1 MGLKRIYEID
11 PLECPMYRAQ
21 MRIVAFIQDEHGIKD
36 IMKSQGVPDFFI
48 RRSLGVVGQA
58 PPSIPKFI
66 DTPHA
71 IDELPSYDFF
81 EPSPND
87 FQPPPPL

>member
-58 PPSIPKFI
+58 PPPIRTFI
-66 DTPHA
+66 DTFEA
-71 IDELPSYDFF
+71 IDEIPCCDFF
-81 EPSPND
+81 EKFPD
-87 FQPPPPL
+87 HR